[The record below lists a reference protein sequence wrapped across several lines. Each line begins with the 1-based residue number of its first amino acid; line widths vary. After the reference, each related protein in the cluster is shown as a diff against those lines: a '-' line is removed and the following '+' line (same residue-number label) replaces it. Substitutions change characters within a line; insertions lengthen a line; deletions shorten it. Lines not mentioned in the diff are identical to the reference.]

1 MPGGSHRVGKEGG
14 SWREP
19 RQLSAEQRGDRE
31 PASLGYGRRVGT
43 APQGDIKGRI
53 DPENDPKA
61 ALALTGA
68 GLKFGQVQLGQLVSS
83 PAITRRN
90 GGKVVVHGMSITAP
104 AGVDLV
110 VGARTGGVQLMLYS
124 VFHVGQ
130 ATNNIEWTSFA
141 ALASHPAVLEAAVVP
156 HPDDEGL
163 LKPKAFIVLRQDIE
177 LDGLD
182 RSLKEHVKLAV
193 GMWKYPRWVEIVEGL
208 PKTATGKIQRF
219 KLREGA

>member
-110 VGARTGGVQLMLYS
+110 DNTCGTSCSFTNQRAGGR
-124 VFHVGQ
+124 
-130 ATNNIEWTSFA
+130 A
-141 ALASHPAVLEAAVVP
+141 
-156 HPDDEGL
+156 
-163 LKPKAFIVLRQDIE
+163 
-177 LDGLD
+177 
-182 RSLKEHVKLAV
+182 KLA
-193 GMWKYPRWVEIVEGL
+193 MP
-208 PKTATGKIQRF
+208 
-219 KLREGA
+219 LRARPDAAQARDGHSGP